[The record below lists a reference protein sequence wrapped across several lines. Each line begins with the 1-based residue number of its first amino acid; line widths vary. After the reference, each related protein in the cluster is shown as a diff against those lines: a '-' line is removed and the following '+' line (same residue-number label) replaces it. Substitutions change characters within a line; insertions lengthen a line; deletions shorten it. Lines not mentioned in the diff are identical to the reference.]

1 MVENLQSTYITQNM
15 PTHALLG
22 ATGATGSAV
31 LRYYLEIPPKD
42 LTLNIFI
49 RSKAKLL
56 KAFPNL
62 ESTSSIRVSVIEAP
76 LTDTK
81 ALQTCLRGAD
91 TVHMCIATNDA
102 KPGNSVSQD
111 GAQAI
116 TAALTALKAEQQS
129 RYVKPTVLVIRAAPL
144 NPELEGHIP
153 ALVSKWLWFVLY
165 HVYSDLEKASKIY
178 ENAATALL
186 DVVFVDPPALFDAE
200 GPERTGHR
208 LILGGDTGEASAGVN
223 YADLGAAFVEIAGRK
238 AEFAGKSVGVSAT
251 GKVREE
257 WATLM
262 WYQLVG
268 LKGRVWG

>member
-1 MVENLQSTYITQNM
+1 M

-31 LRYYLEIPPKD
+31 LRCYLDTPPKD

-56 KAFPNL
+56 KAFPDL
-62 ESTSSIRVSVIEAP
+62 ESTSSINITIIEAP
-76 LTDTK
+76 LTDTE
-81 ALQTCLRGAD
+81 ALQSCLRGSEII
-91 TVHMCIATNDA
+91 HMCIATNNA
-102 KPGNSVSQD
+102 KPGNSISQD

-116 TAALTALKAEQQS
+116 VAALTELKTEQDS
-129 RYVKPTVLVIRAAPL
+129 SYVKPTVIVLRAAPV
-144 NPELEGHIP
+144 NPDLEGHMP
-153 ALVSKWLWFVLY
+153 RLLSGWLWFVLW

-178 ENAATALL
+178 ADAASGLL
-186 DVVFVDPPALFDAE
+186 DYVFVDPPGLFDAD

-223 YADLGAAFVEIAGRK
+223 YADLGAAFLEIVERK
-238 AEFAGKSVGVSAT
+238 GECAGKGVGVSAT
-251 GKVREE
+251 GKVRED
-257 WATLM
+257 WGTLM
-262 WYQLVG
+262 WYQVEG

>member
-1 MVENLQSTYITQNM
+1 M

-31 LRYYLEIPPKD
+31 LRHYLDVPPKD
-42 LTLNIFI
+42 LNLNIFI

-62 ESTSSIRVSVIEAP
+62 ESISSIRISITEAP

-81 ALQTCLRGAD
+81 ALQICLRGVEI
-91 TVHMCIATNDA
+91 VHMCIASNDA

-111 GAQAI
+111 GAKAI
-116 TAALTALKAEQQS
+116 TAALTALKAEHQS
-129 RYVKPTVLVIRAAPL
+129 SYAKPTVLVIRAAPL
-144 NPELEGHIP
+144 NPVLESHVP
-153 ALVSKWLWFVLY
+153 ALVSRWLWFVLY

-178 ENAATALL
+178 ENEAAGLL
-186 DVVFVDPPALFDAE
+186 DYVFVDPPALFDAD

-208 LILGGDTGEASAGVN
+208 LILDGDTGEASAGVN
-223 YADLGAAFVEIAGRK
+223 YADLGVAFVEIADRK
-238 AEFAGKSVGVSAT
+238 VELAGKSVGVSAT

-257 WATLM
+257 WGTLL
-262 WYQLVG
+262 WYQLAG

>member
-1 MVENLQSTYITQNM
+1 M

-31 LRYYLEIPPKD
+31 LRCYLDVPPKD

-49 RSKAKLL
+49 RSKEKLL

-62 ESTSSIRVSVIEAP
+62 ESTSSIRISITEAP
-76 LTDTK
+76 LTDNQ
-81 ALQTCLRGAD
+81 ALQTCLRGAEV
-91 TVHMCIATNDA
+91 VHMCIATNDA

-111 GAQAI
+111 GAHAI
-116 TAALTALKAEQQS
+116 TAALTALEATQPS
-129 RYVKPTVLVIRAAPL
+129 SYVKPTILVIRAAPL
-144 NPELEGHIP
+144 NPEVEGHMP
-153 ALVSKWLWFVLY
+153 ALVSRWLWFVLY

-178 ENAATALL
+178 ENATMGLL
-186 DVVFVDPPALFDAE
+186 DYVFVDPPALFDAE

-223 YADLGAAFVEIAGRK
+223 YADLGAAFVEIADRK
-238 AEFAGKSVGVSAT
+238 AEFVGKSVGVSAT

-257 WATLM
+257 WRTLL
-262 WYQLVG
+262 WYQLVD